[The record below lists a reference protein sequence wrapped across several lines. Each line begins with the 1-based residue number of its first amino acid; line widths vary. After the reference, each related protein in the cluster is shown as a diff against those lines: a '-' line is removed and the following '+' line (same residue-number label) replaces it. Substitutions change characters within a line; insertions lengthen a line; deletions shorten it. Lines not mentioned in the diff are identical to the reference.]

1 MEKRKLGICRQGG
14 IELTPGKIQG
24 QIINNLFLRFSSII
38 SRKETDN
45 TDLSRAD
52 HIRPNSLA
60 SLTEYA
66 GFVECGEAVYVIQL
80 DLYKAFEILYHGILL
95 HESGK
100 QSHN

>member
-1 MEKRKLGICRQGG
+1 MGICRQGG

-52 HIRPNSLA
+52 HVRPNPFA

-66 GFVECGEAVYVIQL
+66 GFVWSVEK
-80 DLYKAFEILYHGILL
+80 LYM
-95 HESGK
+95 
-100 QSHN
+100 